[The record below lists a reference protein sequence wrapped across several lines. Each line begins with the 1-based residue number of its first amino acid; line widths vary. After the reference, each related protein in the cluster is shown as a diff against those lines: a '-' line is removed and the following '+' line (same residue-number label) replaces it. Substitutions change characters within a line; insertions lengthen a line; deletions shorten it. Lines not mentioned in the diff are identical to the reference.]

1 MNRLGGLSAGVEHN
15 SMRDSG
21 LVIEEKRIVLTE
33 IGRDFVQTIMN
44 VFDVYDPPGK
54 SMAERL
60 EVVKKAKEFQRGVQ
74 ERIEQ

>member
-1 MNRLGGLSAGVEHN
+1 M
-15 SMRDSG
+15 
-21 LVIEEKRIVLTE
+21 IEEKRIVLTE